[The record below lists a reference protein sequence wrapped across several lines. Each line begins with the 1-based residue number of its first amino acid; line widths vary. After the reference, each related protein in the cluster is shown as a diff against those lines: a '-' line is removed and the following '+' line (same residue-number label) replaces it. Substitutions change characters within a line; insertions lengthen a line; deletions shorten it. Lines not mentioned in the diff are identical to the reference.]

1 LSIER
6 VQLSRVGLFLLF
18 FLSVPVHLWIGFP
31 DYARSDYLRPAY
43 SYLCSFIGCVLPDF
57 RDVGLIDVQNLQVRY
72 AKEPELL
79 LVLEFS
85 LINRANYL
93 NAYPKCRIVFQDLEG
108 LELSHFEFDSMSF
121 LADRTIASRS
131 MPVGIP
137 IKIVVPLEEPS
148 LKAVNYELVLM

>member
-1 LSIER
+1 
-6 VQLSRVGLFLLF
+6 
-18 FLSVPVHLWIGFP
+18 
-31 DYARSDYLRPAY
+31 
-43 SYLCSFIGCVLPDF
+43 VLPDF

>member
-1 LSIER
+1 M
-6 VQLSRVGLFLLF
+6 
-18 FLSVPVHLWIGFP
+18 HLWIGFP
-31 DYARSDYLRPAY
+31 DYARSHYLRPAY
-43 SYLCSFIGCVLPDF
+43 SYLCSFVGCVLPEF
-57 RDVGLIDVQNLQVRY
+57 RDIGLIDVENLHVQY
-72 AKEPELL
+72 EKEPKLR

-93 NAYPKCRIVFQDLEG
+93 NAYPKCRIVFQDIGG
-108 LELSHFEFDSMSF
+108 LELSHFEFDPLSF
-121 LADRTIASRS
+121 LADSTIASRS